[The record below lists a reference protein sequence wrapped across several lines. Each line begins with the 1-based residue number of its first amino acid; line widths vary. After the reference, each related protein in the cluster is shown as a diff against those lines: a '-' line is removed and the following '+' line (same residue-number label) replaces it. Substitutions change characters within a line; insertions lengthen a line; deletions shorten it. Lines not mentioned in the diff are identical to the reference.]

1 LLPRYLATAR
11 WCLAVLA
18 VACVSLPCQGA
29 TVPGSSGAAPNHP
42 QRAIA
47 DVNKPSAAAAAIAEP
62 NRVYPY
68 SGQIT
73 GNDVWVRSGPGMN
86 FYQCARFYQNEVVE
100 VLGEQAGW
108 SRIIPPK
115 DASCWV
121 AMQYVAVSMLDPH
134 SGIVTGDG
142 VGAYAA
148 SDTVAPLHSTEKLA
162 LLRRGD
168 KVNLLGQE
176 KEGYLKIM
184 PPRGSSLWVSS
195 KYVQQITRPADAAG
209 SRSGQAQPGLA
220 AATGPAA
227 EPTAEAQRLKDF
239 AGLQD
244 KFNGERAKPLA
255 EQDYTAIKRS
265 LTDLANDTSAGK
277 AAQYARRLL
286 EQVANCELAKQT
298 AGELDQQDKLLKTA
312 RERIDKAHEKLISEN
327 PNMGRFCVI
336 GKLETS
342 TIFSGGTQAKRFR
355 VTDDAGKTL
364 CYAEAIGAAAGT
376 DLTGFVGQK
385 VGLVGT
391 IKPYPAI
398 SGALAEF
405 TEIVKLP

>member
-1 LLPRYLATAR
+1 
-11 WCLAVLA
+11 
-18 VACVSLPCQGA
+18 
-29 TVPGSSGAAPNHP
+29 
-42 QRAIA
+42 
-47 DVNKPSAAAAAIAEP
+47 
-62 NRVYPY
+62 
-68 SGQIT
+68 
-73 GNDVWVRSGPGMN
+73 
-86 FYQCARFYQNEVVE
+86 
-100 VLGEQAGW
+100 
-108 SRIIPPK
+108 
-115 DASCWV
+115 
-121 AMQYVAVSMLDPH
+121 MQYVAVSVVDPH

-162 LLRRGD
+162 VLKRGD
-168 KVNLLGQE
+168 RVALLGQE
-176 KEGYLKIM
+176 KDGYLKIT
-184 PPRGSSLWVSS
+184 PPTGSSLWVSS
-195 KYVQQITRPADAAG
+195 KYVQQTTKPAGATG
-209 SRSGQAQPGLA
+209 SRPGQGQPVVTA
-220 AATGPAA
+220 PNGPAA
-227 EPTAEAQRLKDF
+227 EPAAEAQRLKDF
-239 AGLQD
+239 AELQD
-244 KFNGERAKPLA
+244 RFNAERAKPLA
-255 EQDYTAIKRS
+255 EQDYTAIKKS
-265 LTDLANDTSAGK
+265 LTDLANDANAGK

-286 EQVANCELAKQT
+286 EQVANCELAKQA
-298 AGELDQQDKLLKTA
+298 AGELEQQDKLLKTA
-312 RERIDKAHEKLISEN
+312 QDRIAKAHEKLVSEN

-376 DLTGFVGQK
+376 DLTGFVSQK